1 MKNNTIRVYA
11 TTLALCLGS
20 YAATAA
26 ACDLCALY
34 TSLQVSKPKAGALQ
48 LGISEQFT
56 GFDRLQEDG
65 KKLANPEHQNLQ
77 SSISQVIAIYGVSN
91 FLQLQ
96 GAVPFINRRYARFE
110 DGTRERGTE
119 TGFGDAV
126 LSAKAF
132 PYSYAKDDVSV
143 LFNVLAGV
151 KLPTG
156 DSGRLR
162 EESLVETDG
171 SHYESKHSAHHGGED
186 DGPAGAVHGHDL
198 ALGSGSIDFV
208 IGSGLFTRWDRF
220 FASADVQYMIRTE
233 GDYSYRYANDLLWYG
248 GPGAYLH
255 LEDEAQVAL
264 RATLSGEYKRDDR
277 GQDDTAIN
285 SFFMGPELLI
295 TGWSCLSGN
304 VGFDIPVDIKNSGV
318 QAIPTYRIRAGL
330 TYRF

>member
-1 MKNNTIRVYA
+1 MKTHTIHLYA

-20 YAATAA
+20 YAATAT

-65 KKLANPEHQNLQ
+65 NKLENPEHQNLQ
-77 SSISQVIAIYGVSN
+77 SSITQVLAVYGVTD

-96 GAVPFINRRYARFE
+96 ATVPFINRRYARFE
-110 DGTRERGTE
+110 DGTRETGAE
-119 TGFGDAV
+119 TGFGDTV

-132 PYSYAKDDVSV
+132 PYAYAKDDVSI
-143 LFNVLAGV
+143 LFNVTAGI

-162 EESLVETDG
+162 EELGEEPDG
-171 SHYESKHSAHHGGED
+171 SHHESKHSAHHDEEND
-186 DGPAGAVHGHDL
+186 APAGAVHGHDL
-198 ALGSGSIDFV
+198 ALGSGSVDFL
-208 IGSGLFTRWDRF
+208 IGGGLFTRWDRF

-233 GDYSYRYANDLLWYG
+233 GDYSYKYANDLLWYG

-255 LEDEAQVAL
+255 LEDDAQVAL
-264 RATLSGEYKRDDR
+264 RATLSGEFKRDDR

-295 TGWSCLSGN
+295 TGLSCLSGN
-304 VGFDIPVDIKNSGV
+304 VGFDIPIDIKNSGV
-318 QAIPTYRIRAGL
+318 QAVPTYRIRAGL